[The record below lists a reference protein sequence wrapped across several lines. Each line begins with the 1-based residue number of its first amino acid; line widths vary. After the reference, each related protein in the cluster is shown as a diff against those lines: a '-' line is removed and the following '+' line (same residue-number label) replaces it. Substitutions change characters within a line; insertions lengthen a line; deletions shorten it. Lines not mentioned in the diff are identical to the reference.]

1 MRILF
6 ITNLYPPHHAGTYD
20 LRCEAIATALALRGH
35 ETFILT
41 SNHGIKG
48 EQRDERVERRLIL
61 QGAYGHPP
69 MSKFSDLK
77 PLEIHNHEVL
87 HETVQRI
94 QPDVIHVHSLRGLS
108 KSLVFGLRNTR
119 RPVVYDVADEWICD
133 EIRLDPW
140 LRFWNS
146 PSLSFFEQSARK
158 ALELSG
164 ERGRLDSTAP
174 TRMSRGYDRLPALYG
189 GPNETTS
196 VGPGSIQAFRFDR
209 IHFVSHS
216 LKQRTEQAGF
226 CVNHGEV
233 IYPGIRAE
241 SYAQEPRPASSPMAK
256 FLIVAPLER
265 SCGAM
270 TAMKAL
276 ELARQHKIKASLSL
290 YGRGDS
296 GYIAELRSFAV
307 NRQVQ
312 VEFLSVPNLNK
323 DMPSIF
329 RRHDAFIYPA
339 EWDEPFPLA
348 ALEAMAAGLPVVA
361 SLRGG
366 ASELIR
372 HGENGLGFTSG
383 DAAELASRIHELQLQ
398 PHLRVQMAMTAQQ
411 EIFGKYNESAIID
424 QIENYLNTSQ
434 ESWGLVAS

>member
-1 MRILF
+1 M
-6 ITNLYPPHHAGTYD
+6 
-20 LRCEAIATALALRGH
+20 
-35 ETFILT
+35 
-41 SNHGIKG
+41 
-48 EQRDERVERRLIL
+48 
-61 QGAYGHPP
+61 
-69 MSKFSDLK
+69 
-77 PLEIHNHEVL
+77 
-87 HETVQRI
+87 
-94 QPDVIHVHSLRGLS
+94 
-108 KSLVFGLRNTR
+108 
-119 RPVVYDVADEWICD
+119 
-133 EIRLDPW
+133 
-140 LRFWNS
+140 
-146 PSLSFFEQSARK
+146 
-158 ALELSG
+158 ELGG

-174 TRMSRGYDRLPALYG
+174 TRLARGYDRLPSLYG
-189 GPNETTS
+189 GPGETAC
-196 VGPGSIQAFRFDR
+196 VAPGSLSAFRFDR

-226 CVNHGEV
+226 VVNHGEV

-241 SYAQEPRPASSPMAK
+241 AYSQEPRPASAPMAR
-256 FLIVAPLER
+256 FLMVCALER

-270 TAMKAL
+270 TVLKAL

-329 RRHDAFIYPA
+329 RRHDAFIYGA

-361 SLRGG
+361 SFRGG
-366 ASELIR
+366 ASELVR
-372 HGENGLGFTSG
+372 HGENGLGYTSG

-398 PHLRVQMAMTAQQ
+398 PHLRVQMAETAQQ
-411 EIFGKYNESAIID
+411 EIFGRYNESATVD
-424 QIENYLNTSQ
+424 QIENYLNASQ
-434 ESWGLVAS
+434 ESFGQVAL